1 METTAKWAAK
11 TTKTGKI
18 VHVID
23 VYHGKPKPTTLW
35 HMQMEAMMDLRKQG
49 GDLNKMVDAY
59 ADKLKTVRTEIVKP
73 ALPEFDF

>member
-1 METTAKWAAK
+1 
-11 TTKTGKI
+11 
-18 VHVID
+18 
-23 VYHGKPKPTTLW
+23 
-35 HMQMEAMMDLRKQG
+35 MDLRKQG